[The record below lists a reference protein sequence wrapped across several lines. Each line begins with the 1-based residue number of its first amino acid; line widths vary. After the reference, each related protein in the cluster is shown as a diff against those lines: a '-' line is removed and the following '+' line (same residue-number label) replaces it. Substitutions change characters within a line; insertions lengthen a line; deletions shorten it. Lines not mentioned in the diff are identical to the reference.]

1 MRGSLCT
8 NSPQT
13 HSPAVLLLS
22 LSLCTPFLSFSL
34 VGYFNYRYF
43 CNFLWFVE
51 LAMVY
56 GASLTY
62 TPFTNISGPMY
73 KRQLQDFRKTGV
85 WKHLYPMVP
94 IGKERMPI
102 SLAFMLCLAIG
113 IAVACL
119 GGFHLYL
126 VLTGQTTIEF
136 HGNWVNKR
144 KAAKLNKKY
153 KSPYDMGSYLRN
165 FQQVYGSSQ
174 PVWRA
179 LLVPSTREPEYLPLP
194 LPGEDGKRKRYQTSK
209 KAAPVDDDLMT
220 PLVDVV

>member
-1 MRGSLCT
+1 LPKLIRRS
-8 NSPQT
+8 
-13 HSPAVLLLS
+13 ALS
-22 LSLCTPFLSFSL
+22 VSL

-43 CNFLWFVE
+43 CNFLFFVE
-51 LAMVY
+51 LAMIY
-56 GASLTY
+56 GASITY
-62 TPFTNISGPMY
+62 VPFTNISGPLY
-73 KRQLQDFRKTGV
+73 KRQLQEFRKTGV

-126 VLTGQTTIEF
+126 CLTGQTTIEF

-144 KAAKLNKKY
+144 RAAKLNKKF
-153 KSPYDMGSYLRN
+153 KSPYDVGYLRN
-165 FQQVYGSSQ
+165 WQQIYGSSQ
-174 PVWRA
+174 PWWRA
-179 LLVPSTREPEYLPLP
+179 LLVPSAREPEYLPLP
-194 LPGEDGKRKRYQTSK
+194 LPGDDGKRKRYQSK
-209 KAAPVDDDLMT
+209 TRPPMDEIRT